1 MRNWKLRTL
10 VATLFLI
17 YISLWAFRPQIQL
30 MLTGFANVNT
40 SETRIRVDPDITV
53 IYTEFTG
60 NTSDFD
66 SMTNDELRNISDMI
80 LENPSHGRIWFAENV
95 NIGDSAVDLI
105 VDLDYPVNISHNRI
119 EVNATNMSALNK
131 SAMLYLYN
139 LGFND
144 PMVMRN
150 GAACP
155 ASLCQEVSYTGGT
168 FMFTV
173 NGLDG
178 VYYAAETP
186 TQPPEETPGGGI
198 GGGVGRIYNFTVD
211 KEILKVKLRQ
221 GETVLEYLEI
231 TNNGDDALE
240 FELEVINGIKD
251 YITLSEREFVLEK
264 GQSRMI
270 TVAFT
275 LAENGHVDVYSGR
288 IVISAGPV
296 EKYVIAIMEV
306 RERTALFD
314 IQVDLGDVPLIAY
327 PGDQVSGNIYM
338 YNFGDLQPVDVELFY
353 SLRDF
358 DGNDL
363 LFNHETMAITQQ
375 KAVVRKIR
383 IPDDI
388 EPEYYL
394 FYASLKY
401 DNQTVTSS
409 GLIRVSFPGE
419 REIFEYDFTAILIG
433 LIIIIVAVVLHVL
446 LREREK
452 RLWRKLHYKWKWYML
467 SRKPR
472 PPPMKKKK
480 PEEEE

>member
-1 MRNWKLRTL
+1 MRNWKMRTL
-10 VATLFLI
+10 VAALFLI
-17 YISLWAFRPQIQL
+17 YISMWAFRPQIQL

-40 SETRIRVDPDITV
+40 SETSIRVDPDITV

-60 NTSDFD
+60 GTSDFD
-66 SMTNDELRNISDMI
+66 SMTNDELRNISNMI
-80 LENPSHGRIWFAENV
+80 LENPAHGRIWFAENV

-105 VDLDYPVNISHNRI
+105 VDLDYPVSISANRI
-119 EVNATNMSALNK
+119 EVNATNMSALDRP
-131 SAMLYLYN
+131 AMLYLYGLN
-139 LGFND
+139 FSD

-150 GAACP
+150 GFPCP
-155 ASLCQEVSYTGGT
+155 VSLCQEVSYTNGT

-178 VYYAAETP
+178 VYYADET
-186 TQPPEETPGGGI
+186 PPEEPEPGPGPGI
-198 GGGVGRIYNFTVD
+198 GGGVGRVYNFTVD
-211 KEILKVKLRQ
+211 KDIIKVKLRQ

-231 TNNGDDALE
+231 TNNGDDVLE
-240 FELEVINGIKD
+240 FELEVINGVND

-288 IVISAGPV
+288 IVIRAGPV
-296 EKYVIAIMEV
+296 ERHVIAIMEV
-306 RERTALFD
+306 REREALFD
-314 IQVDLGDVPLIAY
+314 IQVDLADVPLIAY

-363 LFNHETMAITQQ
+363 LFNHETMAIVQQ

-409 GLIRVSFPGE
+409 GLIRVLSHEMRVEP
-419 REIFEYDFTAILIG
+419 IFDLTIIIIG
-433 LIIIIVAVVLHVL
+433 IIIIIVAVVLQVF
-446 LREREK
+446 
-452 RLWRKLHYKWKWYML
+452 LWRKLHYKWRWYML

-472 PPPMKKKK
+472 PSPRKKKGES
-480 PEEEE
+480 EEEE